1 MATMAIP
8 ETNSSNAN
16 LAETTV
22 CLTVSFGLLGNSR
35 KVSNSA
41 VEVDADKSLIHV
53 NKTLLDSPEL
63 KAISQADG
71 EMRRRLYDL
80 SLPFDIGIYL
90 LPNTL
95 ISQTVTELKAYRAK
109 RSIFVERFITAYESL
124 RNDAQIR
131 LRSLY
136 NPRDYPSAEIVRSK
150 FYCEWEFLTFGRAPD
165 VLAAISPDLLAEERD
180 KQARKV
186 QSAADNVV
194 AMLYASFSDV
204 LTHLRERLTP
214 GEDGK
219 AKILRDTAVTNVQ
232 DAIRKIRDFQQVSN
246 DSDLQALA
254 DSCDKLLSGR
264 SADMLRESD
273 NLKANLARDLDSIK
287 AELDAAITLKP
298 SRKFRFEND

>member
-1 MATMAIP
+1 MATMANP
-8 ETNSSNAN
+8 EVQTTSN
-16 LAETTV
+16 LSETTV

-41 VEVDADKSLIHV
+41 IEVDADKALIHV

-80 SLPFDIGIYL
+80 SLPFDLGIYL

-95 ISQTVTELKAYRAK
+95 IEKTVSELRAYKAK
-109 RSIFVERFITAYESL
+109 RAILVERFITAYESL

-136 NPRDYPSAEIVRSK
+136 NPRDYPSAAIVRGK
-150 FYCEWEFLTFGRAPD
+150 FYCEWEFLSFGKAPD
-165 VLAAISPDLLAEERD
+165 ILAAISPSLLEEERD
-180 KQARKV
+180 KQSRKV

-194 AMLYASFSDV
+194 SMLYATFADV
-204 LTHLRERLTP
+204 ISHLKDRLTP

-219 AKILRDTAVTNVQ
+219 QKILRDTAVTNVK
-232 DAIRKIRDFQQVSN
+232 DAIRKIRDFQSVSN
-246 DSDLQALA
+246 DSDLAQLA
-254 DSCDKLLSGR
+254 ADCEKLLSGR
-264 SADMLRESD
+264 DADMFRESD
-273 NLKANLARDLDSIK
+273 SLRKAVSTDLDSIK
-287 AELDAAITLKP
+287 ANLDAAIASKP
-298 SRKFRFEND
+298 TRKFRFED